1 MRKEQRHPLAHIDRQ
16 IVKSFFMEGMSD
28 FNLTEL
34 ARLKIRYHNF
44 PGATDIQFDLVDIMN
59 QWELTEDQLYEKTRL
74 FYAKGKFSSFDSEN
88 EEDWS

>member
-16 IVKSFFMEGMSD
+16 VVKSFFVEGMSD
-28 FNLTEL
+28 YNLTEL

-44 PGATDIQFDLVDIMN
+44 PGATDIQFDLDSIMN

-74 FYAKGKFSSFDSEN
+74 IYARGEFSNFDSET